1 MSPPHILVVEDERAL
16 ADLFTEWLT
25 DAYCVDIAYDGEQAL
40 ELLDESVEVVLLD
53 RRLPDRSGDAV
64 LAEIRERGIDCRV
77 VMVSAVTPDFDVLD
91 MGFDSYLTKPVSEDD
106 LNEVV
111 EQMLARTRYEDQLQE
126 YFALVSKRVTLQAT
140 ADVGSERP
148 YQDLEVR
155 IADLKRHLDD
165 ELAKFS
171 TEDFESVFGSPPPD
185 YEEVS

>member
-148 YQDLEVR
+148 YKDLEVR